1 MELPRGSLSHCALE
15 LQLTCTRKKTNIDCL
30 SLDAS
35 LSSIPYHLLLAEV
48 TKRQDDNAR
57 PQCGSGKKG
66 AYDTPLHVF
75 ALILILALSTVGAI
89 FPSPCCTASNMSRV
103 LTDNLVSLYSLRI
116 PTDLEPIT

>member
-1 MELPRGSLSHCALE
+1 MCPCAHKE
-15 LQLTCTRKKTNIDCL
+15 ANVGLTL
-30 SLDAS
+30 MLDAS

-75 ALILILALSTVGAI
+75 ALILILALSTVGALL
-89 FPSPCCTASNMSRV
+89 PCPCCTASKHVANS
-103 LTDNLVSLYSLRI
+103 D
-116 PTDLEPIT
+116 